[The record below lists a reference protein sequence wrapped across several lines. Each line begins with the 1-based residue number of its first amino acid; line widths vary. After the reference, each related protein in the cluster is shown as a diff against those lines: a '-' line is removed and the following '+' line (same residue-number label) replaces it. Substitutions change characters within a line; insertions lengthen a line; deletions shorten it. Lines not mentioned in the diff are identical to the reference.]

1 MKAIKSVSL
10 GSAQVIDN
18 VPLPEVLPEYILVQ
32 VTHVAVNPADY
43 LYTDLE
49 MIFHPNAT
57 IGCDY
62 CGLVLEVGSAVLKT
76 WKKGDRIAGLTY
88 PGTILA
94 PEAGCFAEVARVKG
108 DMQLKLPQHITDAEA
123 ATFGVGISTVG
134 YGFYQKMGIAWPD
147 GTSSDGR
154 LLLIYGGSSA
164 TGMLAIQ
171 FAKL

>member
-10 GSAQVIDN
+10 GHAQVIDD
-18 VPLPEVLPEYILVQ
+18 VPLPKVLPEYVLVQ

-49 MIFHPNAT
+49 MVFIPDAT

-62 CGLVLEVGSAVLKT
+62 CGVVLEVGSAVVKK

-94 PEAGCFAEVARVKG
+94 PEAVS
-108 DMQLKLPQHITDAEA
+108 LKLL
-123 ATFGVGISTVG
+123 V
-134 YGFYQKMGIAWPD
+134 
-147 GTSSDGR
+147 
-154 LLLIYGGSSA
+154 
-164 TGMLAIQ
+164 
-171 FAKL
+171 

>member
-1 MKAIKSVSL
+1 MKAVKSVSV
-10 GSAQVIDN
+10 GHAQVIDN
-18 VPLPEVLPEYILVQ
+18 VPLPKVLPEYVLVQ

-43 LYTDLE
+43 ADLE
-49 MIFHPNAT
+49 MVFIPDAT

-62 CGLVLEVGSAVLKT
+62 CGVVLEIGSAVVKK

-88 PGTILA
+88 PGTIFA

-108 DMQLKLPQHITDAEA
+108 DMQLKLRQHITDSEA

-134 YGFYQKMGIAWPD
+134 YGLSQRT

-154 LLLIYGGSSA
+154 LLLTYGGSST

-171 FAKL
+171 FAKLSVSVLQD